1 MIWPWKPR
9 MRLKKSTIAAIKNDM
24 TTSGSLSVN
33 TMVAINEDPHFQRLN
48 LTHKGVNGALVD
60 WGAGLNTL
68 LQSVAGA
75 RYKATGISFD
85 WGKLLLRLLPLLLD
99 LLPLI
104 FAFL

>member
-1 MIWPWKPR
+1 

-24 TTSGSLSVN
+24 VTVGSLSVN

-68 LQSVAGA
+68 LQSVAGT
-75 RYKATGISFD
+75 RYKATGTWFNLSD
-85 WGKLLLRLLPLLLD
+85 WGKILMRLLPLLID

-104 FAFL
+104 FAFI